1 MVIVELSCNCP
12 WVLVVTT
19 ALDIRDSRMVTAKCL
34 ILDTKSILYSVSA
47 ATTCDGTHP
56 CIPTIILLYRTVEA
70 SDICKTP
77 SNNHMVTPL
86 LQHLQSLVEVQDH
99 AANGSE
105 TKPFHLL
112 KFTCFC
118 FHDVSKIIS

>member
-1 MVIVELSCNCP
+1 MVTI
-12 WVLVVTT
+12 
-19 ALDIRDSRMVTAKCL
+19 ALDIRDSGRVTAKCL
-34 ILDTKSILYSVSA
+34 ILDTKSILYFASA
-47 ATTCDGTHP
+47 ATCEGTHP

-70 SDICKTP
+70 SEVCKTQ

-86 LQHLQSLVEVQDH
+86 SQHLQSLVEVQDH
-99 AANGSE
+99 DAQGSE

-118 FHDVSKIIS
+118 FHDVSKIIFIEL